1 MQVFVA
7 LRFPKIR
14 TNLVPSGH
22 FQDLLAD
29 RHPTV
34 AKFEPPGQG
43 SPGGGWVRNPGV
55 QCNPATLRPGTR
67 GIHGEDALG
76 PWVRRG
82 RGLEIKAAEFLM
94 EPRRRCPQ

>member
-55 QCNPATLRPGTR
+55 QCNPTTLRPGTR

-82 RGLEIKAAEFLM
+82 RGLEISSRVSHGTEK
-94 EPRRRCPQ
+94 